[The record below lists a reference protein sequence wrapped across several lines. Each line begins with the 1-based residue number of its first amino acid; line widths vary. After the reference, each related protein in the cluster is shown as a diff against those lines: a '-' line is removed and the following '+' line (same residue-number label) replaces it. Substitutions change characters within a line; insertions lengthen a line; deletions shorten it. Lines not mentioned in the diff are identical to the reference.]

1 MDSPEFVEFK
11 TANISRPKTR
21 QSEEEEP
28 EEEVEIYEAG
38 MIYAIIADT
47 RDYSDGFCLA
57 KCTKSQEDGFLGIY
71 LEKSSVPS
79 IDQVLFKETSSRSKF
94 YTRSVL
100 SSVVSIIKKS
110 DVIYAASQSEIDEI
124 IFSANSIA
132 IM

>member
-1 MDSPEFVEFK
+1 M
-11 TANISRPKTR
+11 
-21 QSEEEEP
+21 
-28 EEEVEIYEAG
+28 
-38 MIYAIIADT
+38 
-47 RDYSDGFCLA
+47 
-57 KCTKSQEDGFLGIY
+57 KSQEDGFIGIY

-79 IDQVLFKETSSRSKF
+79 IDQVLFKATSSRSKF

>member
-79 IDQVLFKETSSRSKF
+79 IDQVLFKATSSKF

>member
-71 LEKSSVPS
+71 LEESSVPS
-79 IDQVLFKETSSRSKF
+79 IDQVLFKATS

>member
-1 MDSPEFVEFK
+1 MDSPELFEFK

-79 IDQVLFKETSSRSKF
+79 IDQVLFKATSSKF